1 MSTPLTAPEI
11 DQANREVARLLETT
25 LRYSKP
31 KGTKG
36 LLLFKPHFTALLA
49 KGFTRRQV
57 YENCVAPYFV
67 VSEPSFYRWARCIS
81 EADIEAVVASWNQ
94 LLNGQISDLSKSRN
108 TETTD

>member
-1 MSTPLTAPEI
+1 MSTPLIAPEI
-11 DQANREVARLLETT
+11 DQANREVGRLIETT
-25 LRYSKP
+25 LRYSRP

-36 LLLFKPHFTALLA
+36 LLLFKAQFTALIA

-67 VSEPSFYRWARCIS
+67 VSEPSFYRWARCIT

-94 LLNGQISDLSKSRN
+94 LLNGQIADLPKSR
-108 TETTD
+108 TAETND